1 MQLLK
6 NKAESIGTPLV
17 ISERKQENDSRT
29 VSSHNGLSHHSFDIP
44 SLTHVIIPPKRNI
57 RQQCCS
63 KENLKEQALLIATIA
78 SVVIGIAVG
87 IALRDLK
94 CSTGKER

>member
-6 NKAESIGTPLV
+6 NKVESIGTPLV

-44 SLTHVIIPPKRNI
+44 SLIPPKRNF

-63 KENLKEQALLIATIA
+63 KENLKEQALLIATIS

>member
-6 NKAESIGTPLV
+6 NKVESIGTPLV

-29 VSSHNGLSHHSFDIP
+29 VSSHNGLSHHSIDIP
-44 SLTHVIIPPKRNI
+44 SLIPPKRNF